1 MQSTFLLS
9 CKYGKL
15 AETTEW
21 DKSLGERKIER
32 TRKQLHWR
40 GKKVRWG
47 ESGKRVHR
55 ITKHYFSAHD
65 MPDWR
70 GRGHVMGTWEG
81 GVGVSLC
88 VEEWR
93 RNGVNVDYSWES
105 GRIQGLAGQTLLTHW
120 DQRWDC
126 FHWKEFQEWARR
138 AISDFTQRALTT
150 VLIQSRAHTLSHTFK
165 DTVSHANNGVRDT
178 LRSPVSPSSL
188 EYSSY
193 HLQNECCHLWPPA
206 ECLGKRST
214 AMAVSHD

>member
-21 DKSLGERKIER
+21 DKNLGERKIER
-32 TRKQLHWR
+32 TTTTPEKKSKMRR
-40 GKKVRWG
+40 G
-47 ESGKRVHR
+47 SGKRLHR
-55 ITKHYFSAHD
+55 ISIIFLPVTYQIEE
-65 MPDWR
+65 
-70 GRGHVMGTWEG
+70 GGVMLCVHE

-88 VEEWR
+88 VEEWQW
-93 RNGVNVDYSWES
+93 NSVNVDYSWES

-150 VLIQSRAHTLSHTFK
+150 VLIHSQAHTLSHTFK

-178 LRSPVSPSSL
+178 LRSPMSQSTQWLSL
-188 EYSSY
+188 ST
-193 HLQNECCHLWPPA
+193 HLTIC
-206 ECLGKRST
+206 K
-214 AMAVSHD
+214 MKAVTSDHQQSG